1 MSHQCLNHPCQM
13 KAHCKVCNLDMD
25 CGQVHARAQQLV
37 ARIKRSSK
45 YYYQRP
51 NGDWFNVKLN
61 RRYPVVSGNNNAYEL
76 RDVAFGV
83 RLDDGSVMEIKS

>member
-1 MSHQCLNHPCQM
+1 MT
-13 KAHCKVCNLDMD
+13 
-25 CGQVHARAQQLV
+25 QQLV

-45 YYYQRP
+45 YAHQAP
-51 NGDWFNVKLN
+51 PDDWFNVRLN

-83 RLDDGSVMEIKS
+83 RLDDGTVMELKS